1 MTNSGGGYISPF
13 ADQCFNLVRHI
24 PGNIESLHLFFGS
37 LIPSPVLRITH
48 ERRSMK
54 RNTQVEE
61 EEVEN
66 KLPEWHTTTF
76 ASRYKTCWKPVKKRW
91 DSQFKIGQE
100 HSTIVDSR
108 LYESVCRDRSWIRL
122 DRTRTSSSN
131 RCLTLLQATCGVT
144 GGYTDDQYLGQYA
157 LNSPL
162 AIHMESCLVLS
173 RGNFEPFRA
182 QGYDGEQ
189 DHSQLHTQPTVD
201 AYGDHLLKPALMIR
215 KGPTSAMYLFPKST
229 WHSFVARMLL
239 ISMIAAAVA
248 SPMLS
253 RSSAVSSSSSGV
265 RKPAKS
271 SKKESPNKH
280 IRTFKIEV
288 IDHFGADYPA
298 QDTWT
303 LCVTP
308 SDPLPPQYTGYR
320 TNMQTSGTWLP
331 LTYPEKPGEL
341 HNAKSAQ
348 RRSPSSYRAIEIG
361 TAKMST
367 ETRKEVL
374 NKLDAKVIDHRSHKL
389 LNSVSI
395 FQVLILLEPTLI
407 EHTTDSRYKVIE
419 YTFDLSDFQKEFDE
433 MVLAKGTAA
442 GFALDRFN
450 MARDWDMYKMIHE
463 KQLTIKDMLDAK
475 NAQVFEW
482 IDPRYHTLDLP
493 NQLPAEPGPEETG
506 I

>member
-1 MTNSGGGYISPF
+1 
-13 ADQCFNLVRHI
+13 
-24 PGNIESLHLFFGS
+24 
-37 LIPSPVLRITH
+37 
-48 ERRSMK
+48 MK

-76 ASRYKTCWKPVKKRW
+76 ASRYKTFWKPVKKRW

-122 DRTRTSSSN
+122 DRTRTFSSN

-182 QGYDGEQ
+182 QSYDVEQ

-215 KGPTSAMYLFPKST
+215 KGPTSAM
-229 WHSFVARMLL
+229 LL
-239 ISMIAAAVA
+239 ISMIAAAMA

-253 RSSAVSSSSSGV
+253 RSSTAVSSSGV
-265 RKPAKS
+265 RKSKRP
-271 SKKESPNKH
+271 SKKEPPNKRIH
-280 IRTFKIEV
+280 TFKIEV

-308 SDPLPPQYTGYR
+308 SDPLSPQYTGYR

-367 ETRKEVL
+367 ETMKEVL

-419 YTFDLSDFQKEFDE
+419 YTFDDLSDFQKEFDE

-442 GFALDRFN
+442 DFALDRFD